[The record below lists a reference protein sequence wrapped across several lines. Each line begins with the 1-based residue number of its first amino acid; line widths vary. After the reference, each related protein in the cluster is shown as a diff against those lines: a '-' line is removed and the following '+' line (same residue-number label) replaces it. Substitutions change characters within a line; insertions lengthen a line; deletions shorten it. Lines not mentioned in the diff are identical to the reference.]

1 MEAGMVGDFFGWIFG
16 ALLLLAVFIYVL
28 DFLGLVGIVEA
39 VGALVSLAASVIGML
54 AALLI
59 WSARKLIAT
68 SRAPAAPAPP
78 QNPAPDER
86 ASSRRG
92 SIETKTMARPRGQ
105 K

>member
-1 MEAGMVGDFFGWIFG
+1 
-16 ALLLLAVFIYVL
+16 
-28 DFLGLVGIVEA
+28 
-39 VGALVSLAASVIGML
+39 VIGML

-59 WSARKLIAT
+59 WSARKLIAA

-86 ASSRRG
+86 ASSRRAR
-92 SIETKTMARPRGQ
+92 IETKTMARPRGQ